1 MVEKPQEQHVR
12 LASFIETKH
21 RNADPWTKKGQCS
34 LRKHFKVNFHKEQIM
49 ICMSVRWA
57 WRAVSGFRP
66 NWACFYWCFLLSCNT
81 FKYLKFE
88 LLVIND
94 ITRRNL
100 WIVQNTTAQ
109 YTVWHSSDSGRCDG
123 DLIHSVPAARCVTS
137 PCCSSRGP
145 QWEGDKLLLIGHML
159 TLDPVP
165 PGARSL
171 FRIQPGTLVMMVHT
185 CASEA
190 RHSLNVWPTGYFIE
204 VHDSTWF
211 AWAAVTEWWMNDAS
225 QVPALLDS
233 AAHVAQA
240 NMVMFWGVFCFAGS
254 VYKRM

>member
-1 MVEKPQEQHVR
+1 MCFYLNSLFAWSCMVEKPQEQHVR

-109 YTVWHSSDSGRCDG
+109 YTVWHSSDSGRVMG
-123 DLIHSVPAARCVTS
+123 ISSIQYLQPAVWHRLAVPAEGLSEKETS
-137 PCCSSRGP
+137 CCS
-145 QWEGDKLLLIGHML
+145 
-159 TLDPVP
+159 
-165 PGARSL
+165 
-171 FRIQPGTLVMMVHT
+171 
-185 CASEA
+185 
-190 RHSLNVWPTGYFIE
+190 
-204 VHDSTWF
+204 
-211 AWAAVTEWWMNDAS
+211 
-225 QVPALLDS
+225 
-233 AAHVAQA
+233 
-240 NMVMFWGVFCFAGS
+240 
-254 VYKRM
+254 